1 MEIQTDQDGSC
12 AVTSSCASSAVPRK
26 IEFHLARKPF
36 NGFSNNRGSDFKME
50 TLNPCSSSSPNNRA
64 FSSPPASVKYVD
76 GPDSLE
82 HGFDRELTF
91 TKTIRKIG
99 AGLANLGN
107 TCYLNSVLQC
117 LTYTEPLAAYLE
129 DVAHEERCRVAGFCA
144 LCAMQKH
151 VRTALQATGRILAPK
166 YLVSN
171 LRCVSQNFRKCRQE
185 DAHEY
190 MINLL
195 ECMHRCCL
203 PSGVPSE
210 SSDAYRSSLVH
221 RIFGGS
227 LRSRVKCAQC
237 SHCSD
242 KLDPFLDLSLD
253 IWRADSLQR
262 ALLRFTAVEL
272 LDNGAK
278 SYQCERCK
286 QKVKAEKQLTVF
298 KAPSVLTVHLK
309 RFEAHRTE
317 KIDKK
322 VEFPSAIDMKPF
334 VSGPYEGN
342 LKYTLYG
349 VLVHYGGSI
358 HSGHYYCFVRTSSG
372 MWYSLDDN
380 KVVQVSEKTV
390 FNQKAYMLF
399 YVRDRQNTAPKNPVT
414 VAKKETP
421 KESVAMNRASLITS
435 TNRNDQ
441 VNSSTVM
448 KACSLNAPVANGI
461 APLRACD
468 KGAPACLT
476 QIDVN
481 AKENQKDDPPSSVE
495 AKENLKEQNGTAPV
509 TSNDQGAPAVLTQ
522 KDKENQKD
530 SPSSADAKE
539 IPKMENCT
547 APSESCDQD
556 ASAVLTPKDLT
567 AQETQTDPPSCVEA
581 KENLKR
587 PCDVGAS
594 AVLTQIDLNN
604 DNTLEKEESLPHA
617 NGEITRPESHPQASG
632 EGSLV
637 KEDSKAACTI
647 LPGEGAPLL
656 DDSTNTQIL
665 VNLPTSVAKAQSR
678 IDENNSASNLNEAD
692 TSLKVKS
699 VSVGDSAMEVAA
711 LDNQTL
717 GHQPEESATSTE
729 SIKPTS
735 VVETLTTPRKTRKGK
750 MKTLQVGLT
759 SFKLTLGV
767 CKKKKQKRRRSS
779 TLAVKG
785 TSEEVLSKKRASDQ
799 DRSTPLVTGKVT
811 TGSVCLHGKGKSVSV
826 QNERIRSSN
835 GNMLLGSP
843 NGVLKERTNQ
853 NGAVLASDQQQ
864 PLKSSDLSE
873 ANQNAKRKREQ
884 ALLQKEQVT
893 ILTRGLP
900 ETVVAKWDEEVSASR
915 KMGNSEGTRIGYV
928 ADEWDEEY
936 DRGKK
941 KKIRIKEEMYV
952 GPNPFQAFA
961 SKKQQQTDTKKKW
974 TQRMNTAKA
983 GFRI

>member
-1 MEIQTDQDGSC
+1 MEIQTGQDGSRA
-12 AVTSSCASSAVPRK
+12 AVSSSSASAVFRK

-36 NGFSNNRGSDFKME
+36 NGFSNRGSDFKME
-50 TLNPCSSSSPNNRA
+50 TLNPSSSSNTNNRA
-64 FSSPPASVKYVD
+64 FSSPSVKKVD
-76 GPDSLE
+76 SPDSL
-82 HGFDRELTF
+82 DRELTF

-99 AGLANLGN
+99 AGLENLGN

-117 LTYTEPLAAYLE
+117 LTYTEPLAAYLQ
-129 DVAHEERCRVAGFCA
+129 DVAHEQRCKWWFACRVAGFCA
-144 LCAMQKH
+144 LCAMQRH
-151 VRTALQATGRILAPK
+151 VRTALQSTGRSLAPK

-195 ECMHRCCL
+195 ECMHKCCL

-221 RIFGGS
+221 QIFGGS
-227 LRSRVKCAQC
+227 LRSQVKCAQC

-242 KLDPFLDLSLD
+242 KFDPFLDLSLD
-253 IWRADSLQR
+253 ISRADSLQR

-272 LDNGAK
+272 LDNGSK
-278 SYQCERCK
+278 VYQCERCR
-286 QKVKAEKQLTVF
+286 QKVKAIKQLTVF

-309 RFEAHRTE
+309 RFEPHRSE

-380 KVVQVSEKTV
+380 EVIQASEKTV

-414 VAKKETP
+414 VAKKETS
-421 KESVAMNRASLITS
+421 KESVAVNRASLIVS
-435 TNRNDQ
+435 SNRNDQ
-441 VNSSTVM
+441 VNGSTVI
-448 KACSLNAPVANGI
+448 KACSLNAPVANGT

-468 KGAPACLT
+468 NGSPACLT
-476 QIDVN
+476 PKDAN
-481 AKENQKDDPPSSVE
+481 AKDPPSSVE
-495 AKENLKEQNGTAPV
+495 GKEILEGKNGTAPV
-509 TSNDQGAPAVLTQ
+509 KSSDQGAPAVLTQ
-522 KDKENQKD
+522 KDKDNQKD
-530 SPSSADAKE
+530 SMSSVEAKE
-539 IPKMENCT
+539 NLKMENSS
-547 APSESCDQD
+547 APPSESRDQGAPAVLTQKELSVVAANVTSPLRPCEQGD
-556 ASAVLTPKDLT
+556 PAVLTPKDLN
-567 AQETQTDPPSCVEA
+567 AKETQTNPPSSVER
-581 KENLKR
+581 KENLER
-587 PCDVGAS
+587 PCDVGAPV
-594 AVLTQIDLNN
+594 VLTQKDLINN
-604 DNTLEKEESLPHA
+604 KKEESLPQA
-617 NGEITRPESHPQASG
+617 NG

-637 KEDSKAACTI
+637 KEDSTAACTMI
-647 LPGEGAPLL
+647 PGKASPLL
-656 DDSTNTQIL
+656 DGSTNTQIL
-665 VNLPTSVAKAQSR
+665 VNLPTSVAKAENSV
-678 IDENNSASNLNEAD
+678 DEKNSANNLNESD
-692 TSLKVKS
+692 TSLKVKNDNS
-699 VSVGDSAMEVAA
+699 PMEEAV

-717 GHQPEESATSTE
+717 VHQSDESATE
-729 SIKPTS
+729 SIKQTS
-735 VVETLTTPRKTRKGK
+735 AEKTLTTQRKTRKRN
-750 MKTLQVGLT
+750 MKTLRVGLS
-759 SFKLTLGV
+759 SFKLALGV
-767 CKKKKQKRRRSS
+767 RKKRGRSR

-785 TSEEVLSKKRASDQ
+785 TSESKKRATDLE
-799 DRSTPLVTGKVT
+799 RSTPLITSKAAS
-811 TGSVCLHGKGKSVSV
+811 GSACCLHGKGKSVSV
-826 QNERIRSSN
+826 DNERTRTSN
-835 GNMLLGSP
+835 GNMLLASP
-843 NGVLKERTNQ
+843 IVELKERTNQ

-864 PLKSSDLSE
+864 PLRSSDLSE
-873 ANQNAKRKREQ
+873 ASQNAKRKRDNSKEEQ
-884 ALLQKEQVT
+884 ILLQKEQVT

-900 ETVVAKWDEEVSASR
+900 ETVVAKWDEEVSAS
-915 KMGNSEGTRIGYV
+915 KKTGKSEGTRIGYV

-961 SKKQQQTDTKKKW
+961 SKKQQTDTKKKW
-974 TQRMNTAKA
+974 TQGRNTAKT